1 MAIESLT
8 TSGINNLIN
17 SYIDN
22 ENKKLVTPLKTRKTK
37 YSNLSTAY
45 STLSSKL
52 TSFKSLLT
60 NFKLTGGDSRFAYKK
75 ASSSNI
81 NFLTAAGSTTASSG
95 AYDIR
100 VNQLAKNDV
109 ALSTNLLSSTANG
122 ITDTHS
128 FKILTGDG
136 ADGEFVSNIEVTFDG
151 TETNQEVMENIRN
164 AINADQAVVASSAKT
179 ASAFYSGGTSTFI
192 IDVNGTEESITVN
205 GGGTYEELIDEVI
218 SQVNENIDGVTAEKV
233 SDSPSA
239 GDVKIKFTVNDT
251 SKYISISHGSG
262 FDLVTDLGVSV
273 TKEKGAAGIVT
284 SSTFNPD
291 GSNTQLSINS
301 KTTGLDYRIKELSDV
316 IGSTALSAIGLNL
329 GASRPAYDQNQ
340 DPDTAGFVYFDITS
354 ANNQLNSKIDFN
366 GLNIQRNSNSIQ
378 DLSPGVTFDLKGVMQ
393 ASDTTVSVS
402 VENDVSEVKKQI
414 EDFITKFNDV
424 YKYAKENSSVNS
436 GNRGA
441 FYSNANAAKIISE
454 LTSLTYTQI
463 EGIQTGN
470 LSYLTQ
476 LGISFSTSNGL
487 SISEPTVLTEKLTN
501 NMDQVEEM
509 FNSTNGIA
517 NKLYDFVNPY
527 LGVEGYIAQAQDSAD
542 DGASYLGDKI
552 TSAQSR
558 IDKRALVLRNKYER
572 LQAQLAAMMS
582 SQSLIASLSGNF
594 FQ

>member
-8 TSGINNLIN
+8 TTGINNLIS
-17 SYIDN
+17 SYIDS
-22 ENKKLVTPLKTRKTK
+22 ENRKLVNPLKTRKSK

-45 STLSSKL
+45 GNLSSKL

-60 NFKLTGGDSRFAYKK
+60 NFKLTGSESRFAYKT
-75 ASSSNI
+75 ASSSNT
-81 NFLTAAGSTTASSG
+81 NFLSATGSTTASNG
-95 AYDIR
+95 AYNVRI
-100 VNQLAKNDV
+100 NQLAKNDV
-109 ALSTNLLSSTANG
+109 ALSTNLLYSTANG
-122 ITDTHS
+122 ITGEHS
-128 FKILTGDG
+128 FKIVTGDG
-136 ADGEFVSNIEVTFDG
+136 TDGEFVSNIYVTFDG
-151 TETNQEVMENIRN
+151 TETNQEVMEGIRD
-164 AINADQAVVASSAKT
+164 AINADQAVVTSSAKT
-179 ASAFYSGGTSTFI
+179 AASSYSGGTSTFI
-192 IDVNGTEESITVN
+192 IDINGTEESITVN
-205 GGGTYEELIDEVI
+205 GGGTYEELIDEVV
-218 SQVNENIDGVTAEKV
+218 SQVNENVDGVTAEKV
-233 SDSPSA
+233 LNSPNA
-239 GDVKIKFTVNDT
+239 GEVKIKFTVNDT
-251 SKYISISHGSG
+251 SKYISISHVSG
-262 FDLVTDLGVSV
+262 NDLITDLGIGI

-301 KTTGLDYRIKELSDV
+301 KITGLDYRIKDLSDV
-316 IGSTALSAIGLNL
+316 SGTALTAIGLNL
-329 GASRPAYDQNQ
+329 GATRPAYDQNQ
-340 DPDTAGFVYFDITS
+340 EPDTAGFVYSDITS

-402 VENDVSEVKKQI
+402 VGNDVSEVKKQI
-414 EDFITKFNDV
+414 EDFIAKFNDV

-436 GNRGA
+436 GSRGV
-441 FYSNANAAKIISE
+441 FYSNANAAKIINE
-454 LTSLTYTQI
+454 LTSLTYSQVS
-463 EGIQTGN
+463 GIQTGN

-487 SISEPTVLTEKLTN
+487 SISEPAVLTEKLTN
-501 NMDQVEEM
+501 SMDQVEEM

-527 LGVEGYIAQAQDSAD
+527 LGVEGYLAKAQDSAD
-542 DGASYLGDKI
+542 DGVSYLSDKI

-558 IDKRALVLRNKYER
+558 IDKSAIVLRNKYER

>member
-8 TSGINNLIN
+8 TTGINNLIS
-17 SYIDN
+17 SYIDS
-22 ENKKLVTPLKTRKTK
+22 ENRKLVNPLKTRKSK

-45 STLSSKL
+45 GNLSSKL

-60 NFKLTGGDSRFAYKK
+60 NFKLTGSESRFAYKT
-75 ASSSNI
+75 ASSSNT
-81 NFLTAAGSTTASSG
+81 NFLSATGSTTASNG
-95 AYDIR
+95 AYNVRI
-100 VNQLAKNDV
+100 NQLAKNDV
-109 ALSTNLLSSTANG
+109 ALSTNLLYSTANG
-122 ITDTHS
+122 ITGEHS
-128 FKILTGDG
+128 FKIVTGDG
-136 ADGEFVSNIEVTFDG
+136 TDGEFVSNIYVTFDG
-151 TETNQEVMENIRN
+151 TETNQEVMEGIRD
-164 AINADQAVVASSAKT
+164 AINADQAVVTSSAKT
-179 ASAFYSGGTSTFI
+179 AASSYSGGTSTFI
-192 IDVNGTEESITVN
+192 IDINGTEESITVN
-205 GGGTYEELIDEVI
+205 GGGTYEELIDEVV
-218 SQVNENIDGVTAEKV
+218 SQVNENVDGVTAEKV
-233 SDSPSA
+233 LNSPNA
-239 GDVKIKFTVNDT
+239 GEVKIKFTVNDT
-251 SKYISISHGSG
+251 SKYISISHVSG
-262 FDLVTDLGVSV
+262 NDLITDLGIGI

-301 KTTGLDYRIKELSDV
+301 KITGLDYRIKDLSDV
-316 IGSTALSAIGLNL
+316 SGTALTAIGLNL
-329 GASRPAYDQNQ
+329 GATRPAYDQNQ
-340 DPDTAGFVYFDITS
+340 EPDTAGFVYSDITS

-402 VENDVSEVKKQI
+402 VGNDVSEVKKQI
-414 EDFITKFNDV
+414 EDFIAKFNDV

-436 GNRGA
+436 GSRGV
-441 FYSNANAAKIISE
+441 FYSNANAAKIINE
-454 LTSLTYTQI
+454 LTSLTYSQVS
-463 EGIQTGN
+463 GIQTGN

-487 SISEPTVLTEKLTN
+487 SISEPAVLTEKLTN
-501 NMDQVEEM
+501 SMDQVEEM

-527 LGVEGYIAQAQDSAD
+527 LGVEGYLAKAQDSAD
-542 DGASYLGDKI
+542 DGVSYLSDKI

-558 IDKRALVLRNKYER
+558 IDKRAIVLRNKYER